1 MFRRRGDRVLRRKPA
16 ISRVLCAAAGLAVGL
31 FGAEMTF
38 GQLRPLEQKAE
49 AVLYSIE
56 VRNGAG
62 ELLYSPMLVGE
73 EGRPVHLNLTGP
85 RSEAP
90 LMSLDLD
97 PRADGD
103 DNLCLGYR
111 LSIEDGFHHAG
122 RMGVSYGELRS
133 VNLRGGGES
142 LKLSLVVARARSR
155 DFERILQSRRGPT
168 T

>member
-1 MFRRRGDRVLRRKPA
+1 MFRGGVRMLRRKPA
-16 ISRVLCAAAGLAVGL
+16 ISRLMSAAAGLALGL
-31 FGAEMTF
+31 SGAEFSF
-38 GQLRPLEQKAE
+38 GSLRPAAPRGD

-56 VRNGAG
+56 VRNDAG
-62 ELLYSPMLVGE
+62 DLLYSPMLVGE
-73 EGRPVHLNLTGP
+73 EGRPVHLNLVGP
-85 RSEAP
+85 HSAEA

-111 LSIEDGFHHAG
+111 LSLEDGFAHAG
-122 RMGVSYGELRS
+122 RMGVPYGEPRS

-155 DFERILQSRRGPT
+155 EFGRIL
-168 T
+168 

>member
-1 MFRRRGDRVLRRKPA
+1 MLRRKPA
-16 ISRVLCAAAGLAVGL
+16 ISRLLSAAAGLALGL
-31 FGAEMTF
+31 FGAEFSF
-38 GQLRPLEQKAE
+38 GSLRPASQHGD

-56 VRNGAG
+56 VRNDAG
-62 ELLYSPMLVGE
+62 DLLYSPMLVGE
-73 EGRPVHLNLTGP
+73 EGRPVHLNLVGP
-85 RSEAP
+85 HSAEP

-111 LSIEDGFHHAG
+111 LSIDDGFAHSG
-122 RMGVSYGELRS
+122 RVGVSYGELRS
-133 VNLRGGGES
+133 LNLRGGGES

-155 DFERILQSRRGPT
+155 EFGRILQSRRGPT